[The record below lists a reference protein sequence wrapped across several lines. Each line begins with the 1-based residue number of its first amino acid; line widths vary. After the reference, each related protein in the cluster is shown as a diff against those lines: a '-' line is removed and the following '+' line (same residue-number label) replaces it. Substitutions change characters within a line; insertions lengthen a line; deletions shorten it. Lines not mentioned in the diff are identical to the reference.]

1 VEETFK
7 DIALSVAIAAE
18 GAAVLLVAFGICQT
32 AVSLLR
38 HAKEWRGTTG
48 RRKKI
53 WLDLAVCLVLALGFE
68 LASDI
73 VRSAI
78 SPSWTE
84 IGHLAS
90 IGVVRTLLS
99 VFLDKDLEKYGEA

>member
-1 VEETFK
+1 VEENFK
-7 DIALSVAIAAE
+7 DIALYVAFAAE
-18 GAAVLLVAFGICQT
+18 GGATLIVAFGICQ
-32 AVSLLR
+32 AAFSLLR
-38 HAKEWRGTTG
+38 YAKEWRGTPGG
-48 RRKKI
+48 RKRI
-53 WLDLAVCLVLALGFE
+53 WLDLAVWLVLALEFE

-78 SPSWTE
+78 SPSWTD

-99 VFLDKDLEKYGEA
+99 VFLDKDMEKYGES